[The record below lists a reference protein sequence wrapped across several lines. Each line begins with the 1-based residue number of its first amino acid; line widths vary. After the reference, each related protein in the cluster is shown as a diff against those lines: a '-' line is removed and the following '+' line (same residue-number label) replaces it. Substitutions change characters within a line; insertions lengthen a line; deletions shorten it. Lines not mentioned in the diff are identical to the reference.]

1 MITDSIIIMAAG
13 LSSRMKKNISSDKI
27 NNNQKIIADTKSK
40 SLIGFGPQSKP
51 FISFLISNIYESGF
65 RNIYLVVPENSNDFQ
80 IQLNKS
86 PESYEAVKLSMPRRL
101 FQIQE
106 KTFRNF
112 RCCISN
118 YGTTSRVKIQT
129 ILCL

>member
-65 RNIYLVVPENSNDFQ
+65 RNIYLVVLK
-80 IQLNKS
+80 IQMIFKFNLIKAQKVTQ
-86 PESYEAVKLSMPRRL
+86 AVKLSMPRRL

-106 KTFRNF
+106 KN
-112 RCCISN
+112 
-118 YGTTSRVKIQT
+118 
-129 ILCL
+129 L